1 MRELFENQLKTLNE
15 NLTTMGTMC
24 IDCIT
29 FATQALLTS
38 HVEIANKSI
47 ALEDEIDEK
56 KREIENLCMKILLKQ
71 QPVAH
76 DLKTISNALKMITDL
91 ERIGDQASNIAEIAR
106 HICISQSKHSMH
118 IAQMSDA
125 VINMVMDAIRSFVNQ
140 DKTLAVKVIK
150 QDDIVDDLFSKIR
163 KDLVDMMCRGIIQK
177 EEYAQEAI
185 STLMI
190 AKYLEHIGDHI
201 VNVAECV
208 ED

>member
-190 AKYLEHIGDHI
+190 AKYLERIGDHI

>member
-91 ERIGDQASNIAEIAR
+91 ERIGDQASDIAEIAR

-190 AKYLEHIGDHI
+190 AKYLERIGDHI

>member
-1 MRELFENQLKTLNE
+1 MRELFENQLKTLND
-15 NLTTMGTMC
+15 NLNTMGTMC

-38 HVEIANKSI
+38 HIEIAEKSI
-47 ALEDEIDEK
+47 VLEDEIDEK

-91 ERIGDQASNIAEIAR
+91 ERIGDQASDIAEIAR
-106 HICISQSKHSMH
+106 HISISQSKHSVH
-118 IAQMSDA
+118 IAEMSDS
-125 VINMVMDAIRSFVNQ
+125 VINMTMDAVRSFVTQ
-140 DKTLAVKVIK
+140 DKSLAAKVIA
-150 QDDIVDDLFSKIR
+150 QDDVVDELFSKIR
-163 KDLVDMMCRGIIQK
+163 KDLVSMMCKGIVQK
-177 EEYAQEAI
+177 EEYAEEAI

-190 AKYLEHIGDHI
+190 AKYLERIGDHI